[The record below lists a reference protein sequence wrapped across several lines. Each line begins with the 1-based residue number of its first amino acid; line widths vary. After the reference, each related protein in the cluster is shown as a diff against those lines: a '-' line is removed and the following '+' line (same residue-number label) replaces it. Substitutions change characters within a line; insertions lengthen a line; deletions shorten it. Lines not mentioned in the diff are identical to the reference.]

1 MRFQTLRSRSRG
13 GAGEGPSPRPRLL
26 LPGRRRL
33 GEGCPR
39 LLPACT
45 LSHSYPHQ
53 SCAGAPK
60 PHTRSRTAHAGA
72 RTWPAEPDSSARACL
87 RPWDRTS
94 AGVQTFLPAP
104 LGA

>member
-39 LLPACT
+39 LLPART

-60 PHTRSRTAHAGA
+60 PHTRSNAHAQLTQGHA
-72 RTWPAEPDSSARACL
+72 
-87 RPWDRTS
+87 
-94 AGVQTFLPAP
+94 
-104 LGA
+104 LGQRSPIPPPGRV